1 MSNKK
6 DTKPAAAAAP
16 TASADDMDGGFTYV
30 DGQKMRIIL
39 DGRGVFKAH
48 VPAGGALP
56 EPSSL
61 DEASERARAQIPL
74 SKTLG
79 AGGQGGAQ
87 GEDLAG
93 LPSGPAGGPGT
104 AGGFK
109 APT

>member
-1 MSNKK
+1 MSKPKENKPA
-6 DTKPAAAAAP
+6 PAAA
-16 TASADDMDGGFTYV
+16 ADDMDGGFTIV

-61 DEASERARAQIPL
+61 DAASERARNQIPL

-79 AGGQGGAQ
+79 GDQGEGQGGAL
-87 GEDLAG
+87 GEI
-93 LPSGPAGGPGT
+93 PSGPAGGPGP